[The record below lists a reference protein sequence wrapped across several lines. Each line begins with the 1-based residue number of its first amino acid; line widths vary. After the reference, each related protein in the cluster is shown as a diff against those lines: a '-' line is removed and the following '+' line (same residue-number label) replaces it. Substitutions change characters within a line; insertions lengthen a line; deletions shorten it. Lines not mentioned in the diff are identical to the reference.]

1 MYISM
6 SKTLL
11 FVSVLLSLSACGKF
25 TPQPLS
31 STKVIP
37 TADGA
42 MVQTAEAAASISQSM
57 EDVATASRNGHGMLK
72 RESGEKPPEVLT
84 RLISIDWAGPVEPL
98 VKQIALATQMRLK
111 VLGAA
116 PAIPVIVSMHK
127 RDTMAYDILEDM
139 RAQAYPKADI
149 VIFPVSGVIELRY
162 L

>member
-1 MYISM
+1 MHTYM
-6 SKTLL
+6 LKCFL
-11 FVSVLLSLSACGKF
+11 FVGLVLSLTACGKF

-31 STKVIP
+31 STKIIP
-37 TADGA
+37 TADGT
-42 MVQTAEAAASISQSM
+42 MVQTAEAAASVSQSM
-57 EDVATASRNGHGMLK
+57 SDVATASRNGHGMLK

-111 VLGAA
+111 VLGAT
-116 PAIPVIVSMHK
+116 PAIPVIVSLHK
-127 RDTMAYDILEDM
+127 RDAMAYDILEDM

-149 VIFPVSGVIELRY
+149 VIFPDSGVIELRY